1 MCLTATIKYL
11 FCSFIFCFM
20 LTNPIYTKNK
30 CVSYINVFHI
40 FTSAGILINVNYT
53 YIYGVIQSIYKTI
66 IIIIIIII
74 VIIIF
79 ELDQKK
85 IYAELNRNGIRS
97 NDVPNAEQ
105 CTKEHSREAKW
116 LNDLKRER
124 ERVNDKHPQERVSI
138 SVEKKKKQC

>member
-1 MCLTATIKYL
+1 
-11 FCSFIFCFM
+11 M

-53 YIYGVIQSIYKTI
+53 YIYGVIQNIYKT

-79 ELDQKK
+79 DLDQKK
-85 IYAELNRNGIRS
+85 IYAELKRNRIRS
-97 NDVPNAEQ
+97 NDVPNEEQ

-124 ERVNDKHPQERVSI
+124 ESK
-138 SVEKKKKQC
+138 

>member
-30 CVSYINVFHI
+30 CASYINVFHI

-53 YIYGVIQSIYKTI
+53 YIYGVIQNIYKTIII

-79 ELDQKK
+79 DLDQKK
-85 IYAELNRNGIRS
+85 IYAELKRNRIRS

-105 CTKEHSREAKW
+105 CTKEHGREAK
-116 LNDLKRER
+116 
-124 ERVNDKHPQERVSI
+124 
-138 SVEKKKKQC
+138 

>member
-30 CVSYINVFHI
+30 CVSYINVFCI

-53 YIYGVIQSIYKTI
+53 YIYGVLQNIYKTI
-66 IIIIIIII
+66 IIRRKRRRRI

-79 ELDQKK
+79 DLDQKK

-124 ERVNDKHPQERVSI
+124 EKES
-138 SVEKKKKQC
+138 K

>member
-40 FTSAGILINVNYT
+40 FTSGGILINVNYT
-53 YIYGVIQSIYKTI
+53 YIYGVIQNIYKTVIII

-79 ELDQKK
+79 DLDQKK

-105 CTKEHSREAKW
+105 CTKEHSREARW
-116 LNDLKRER
+116 LNDLKR
-124 ERVNDKHPQERVSI
+124 
-138 SVEKKKKQC
+138 